1 MLLGSEMVKVLPF
14 VSMTIKEEDVKF
26 NVQEHGWYFERDSNN
41 TTIDNIGWT
50 PWFKLSLSTLNM
62 CIIRSLYG
70 SVYDLNDLFL
80 HDVTSDLG
88 LGGDAYLDLSFV
100 IGLTIEYLGLP
111 IH

>member
-14 VSMTIKEEDVKF
+14 VSMTIEEECVKF
-26 NVQEHGWYFERDSNN
+26 NVQEHGWYFDSESDN
-41 TTIDNIGWT
+41 TTIDNIDWT
-50 PWFKLSLSTLNM
+50 PWSKLFLSTLNM

-88 LGGDAYLDLSFV
+88 LGGDSYLNPSFV
-100 IGLTIEYLGLP
+100 E
-111 IH
+111 